1 MFRKGTPT
9 LLIATWAA
17 VGILGYFFNG
27 LIEVLVMLFFALLF
41 QLRAQGGHVIVIW
54 GVLRKIIR
62 IFKYSIQ
69 K

>member
-1 MFRKGTPT
+1 MFRKGTLT
-9 LLIATWAA
+9 LLIATWVA
-17 VGILGYFFNG
+17 VGILGILFQWIDGDTGYVFF
-27 LIEVLVMLFFALLF
+27 VLLF